1 MKGSPLDCHGEWLSA
16 AQDQVVGR
24 RHRPCGAETCRD
36 APRTSVD
43 ELPTNVRTRGAVVAA
58 PLDARRA
65 DPAVTWPCTPSTPST
80 LAAVTPQNYSP
91 TQIHSCRTGRR

>member
-1 MKGSPLDCHGEWLSA
+1 MKAFSLDCHREWLAA

-24 RHRPCGAETCRD
+24 RHRPCGAETRRD

-43 ELPTNVRTRGAVVAA
+43 ELPTNVRVRGAVVAA

-65 DPAVTWPCTPSTPST
+65 DPVVTWQSTPGAPST
-80 LAAVTPQNYSP
+80 LAAVAPQRCSP
-91 TQIHSCRTGRR
+91 TQIESARTGRR

>member
-1 MKGSPLDCHGEWLSA
+1 MKGSPVDCHREWLSA

-24 RHRPCGAETCRD
+24 RHRTCGAETRRD

-65 DPAVTWPCTPSTPST
+65 DPAVTWPSTPATPST
-80 LAAVTPQNYSP
+80 LAADTPQHYSP
-91 TQIHSCRTGRR
+91 TQIDSAPRGRR